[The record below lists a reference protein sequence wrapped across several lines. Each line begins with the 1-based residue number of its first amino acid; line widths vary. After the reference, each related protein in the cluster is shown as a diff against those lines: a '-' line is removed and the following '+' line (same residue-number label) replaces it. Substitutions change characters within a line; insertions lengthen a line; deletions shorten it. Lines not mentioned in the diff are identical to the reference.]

1 MHPSPTIAE
10 RVFLLS
16 RLHIKVTD
24 TCCCADTPEQR
35 EQSEQSRAST
45 TRQLAEMAATT
56 TASMGSLP
64 RGLGICTTAPDIL
77 YLPELVSGGTR
88 AEGQAADLEVHQQGN
103 RNLPFLSFFLLL
115 RF

>member
-1 MHPSPTIAE
+1 MHLSATIAE

-24 TCCCADTPEQR
+24 TCYCADTPEQR
-35 EQSEQSRAST
+35 EQSRAST

-64 RGLGICTTAPDIL
+64 SGLGICTTAPDIL

-103 RNLPFLSFFLLL
+103 RNLPILSFFC
-115 RF
+115 